1 MEWVWN
7 AFLSFVHRSERR
19 LIDFNSKQIFE
30 KKLRILLSKNEKY
43 LKRSFRFV
51 LELFTPI
58 LRLQLFRDAKGRV
71 RYIKLIIA
79 T

>member
-19 LIDFNSKQIFE
+19 VIDFNSKQIFE

-51 LELFTPI
+51 LKLFTPI

>member
-51 LELFTPI
+51 LKLFTPI